1 MTRLHKIL
9 LSVGIV
15 AALCFARAPWT
26 SADSIPPTTY
36 LNGAGVKIGSG
47 FRLQFPL
54 GWTGSV
60 ASGLITLV
68 APGGTGGSVTGG
80 AGITATVN
88 DGGVATVAL
97 NSTLPTGELIPDPR
111 YRLVKIVT
119 DYTATAGDFIE
130 ATCGVPDAGGTACT
144 ITLPSAAVVGS
155 TTTLARVTI
164 KDIGCHAATGP
175 LVIRTA
181 QMDLSTQSIDGAT
194 TKTIST
200 DCGGVVLIPDGYNWY
215 TEHGGLVRRVQSGAT
230 ILPAENMVQFDGT
243 GIAAAD
249 DPTNFR
255 TVVTA
260 PGLVSSITT
269 QAANLFLAGPATG
282 GAASPTFRALVSADL
297 PVGDTTITWS
307 TIAEAAALAG
317 QIAEMGSFTVGNKFC
332 ITRVAST
339 LTGLRY
345 QFPESTSRTM
355 RFRLY
360 NSGNTL
366 QNINTGNAC
375 NSSNT
380 CVEATYATPGTKT
393 VVFPVSIAA
402 AAPSCWTISAWET
415 GGVKCHQFVSNP
427 TGWVRPPA
435 NVLYNSGSN
444 FSWYNTGL
452 DHAGEARPD
461 TDGSATYAN
470 AMEPTWTTP

>member
-282 GAASPTFRALVSADL
+282 AAAAPTFRALVSADL
-297 PVGDTTITWS
+297 PAQTVLNTSLAKQVWVSYADIALGLGASISATNETVGMEFALLRSRVVTGCRFYWPGGKGALTERCELWTIAGALLATGDVSVNAAGIYSGTFTVPYTIT
-307 TIAEAAALAG
+307 
-317 QIAEMGSFTVGNKFC
+317 
-332 ITRVAST
+332 
-339 LTGLRY
+339 
-345 QFPESTSRTM
+345 
-355 RFRLY
+355 
-360 NSGNTL
+360 
-366 QNINTGNAC
+366 
-375 NSSNT
+375 SSNIL
-380 CVEATYATPGTKT
+380 ANYL
-393 VVFPVSIAA
+393 VS
-402 AAPSCWTISAWET
+402 TWET
-415 GGVKCHQFVSNP
+415 
-427 TGWVRPPA
+427 
-435 NVLYNSGSN
+435 SG
-444 FSWYNTGL
+444 
-452 DHAGEARPD
+452 
-461 TDGSATYAN
+461 
-470 AMEPTWTTP
+470 